1 MKYTYN
7 KISADE
13 ITDFLKYESGGNFEM
28 KITNYTIS
36 AKIEDDKYFFSNTPM
51 SKSAFIF
58 YNMMKKDVGGEIREE
73 PKGVRF
79 FDFSG
84 IKKGDVFENCF
95 CVDINSAYL
104 QVLLNEKIITG
115 ETFKK
120 INDRTKKNERLKMD
134 RLKSVGMFA
143 SNPTLIK
150 YTDGEA
156 EEMASQKNPLSW
168 VFYQACKTT
177 TEIMQSVINEDFL
190 FYWVDGIFIKGNPER
205 IKNKI
210 QKMGYPCKIEKIE
223 NLRIYEKNIIYS
235 KDGKEKILFLPHE
248 EKKVTVDFSKAIKK

>member
-1 MKYTYN
+1 MKYIYN

-36 AKIEDDKYFFSNTPM
+36 AKVDQDKYFFSNTPM

-58 YNMMKKDVGGEIREE
+58 YNMMKKDVAGEIREE

-84 IKKGDVFENCF
+84 IQKGDVIEKCF

-104 QVLLNEKIITG
+104 QVLLNEKIISPA
-115 ETFKK
+115 TFEK
-120 INDRTKKNERLKMD
+120 INTRTKKNERLKMD

-150 YTDGEA
+150 YQDGEP

-177 TEIMQSVINEDFL
+177 TEIMQSVIDENFL
-190 FYWVDGIFIKGNPER
+190 FYWVDGIFLKANPEK
-205 IKNKI
+205 IKKKI
-210 QKMGYPCKIEKIE
+210 LNLGYPCKIEIIE
-223 NLRIYEKNIIYS
+223 NLRVYEKNIIYS

-248 EKKVTVDFSKAIKK
+248 EKQVKVDFSKAKKI